1 MSEVPMEYKVLKKKF
16 SMSLQ
21 KSLKDDL
28 KAILVFGG
36 VAANKVY
43 SGVSD
48 IDFMIIIDH
57 IKNLKSF
64 SETIN
69 KLGQEILSMVE
80 NPLFASLL
88 DYEIYTLDQLPDAN
102 GMNGFSAIKALAL
115 KESEVL
121 FGENYFDSLNIDK
134 ENLKSSALLMVHEY
148 LSKLIAYNLSP
159 KFDPLFEEED
169 ENMYADD
176 LSEEIFLAV
185 DAVLLSAQAYH
196 MIKNNK
202 YISMPDVVLFGET
215 EKIEGVDNSLIVDIG
230 YLRQGVEN
238 KVENV
243 VKRSIDFCGQI
254 IDTLSKLWYIVLLYN
269 KSLKREKI

>member
-1 MSEVPMEYKVLKKKF
+1 MEYKVLKKKF

-21 KSLKDDL
+21 KTLKDEL
-28 KAILVFGG
+28 KAVLVFGG
-36 VAANKVY
+36 VAANRVY

-64 SETIN
+64 SETIDN
-69 KLGQEILSMVE
+69 IGKEILSMVE

-88 DYEIYTLDQLPDAN
+88 DYEIYTLDQLPNDKS
-102 GMNGFSAIKALAL
+102 MNGFSAVKALAL
-115 KESEVL
+115 KESEIL
-121 FGENYFDSLNIDK
+121 FGENYFEKLDIDK

-148 LSKLIAYNLSP
+148 LSKLISYNSSP
-159 KFDPLFEEED
+159 KFDPMFED
-169 ENMYADD
+169 EDDNMYDDD

-202 YISMPDVVLFGET
+202 YVSMPDVVLYGET
-215 EKIEGVDNSLIVDIG
+215 EKIEGVDNSLIIDIG
-230 YLRQGVEN
+230 YLKQGVEN

-243 VKRSIDFCGQI
+243 VNRSIDFCGQI
-254 IDTLSKLWYIVLLYN
+254 IDTLSKL
-269 KSLKREKI
+269 

>member
-16 SMSLQ
+16 SMNLQ
-21 KSLKDDL
+21 KNLKDDL
-28 KAILVFGG
+28 KAVLVFGG
-36 VAANKVY
+36 VAANRVY

-64 SETIN
+64 SETIDN
-69 KLGQEILSMVE
+69 IGKEILSMVE

-88 DYEIYTLDQLPDAN
+88 DYEIYTLDQLPNDKS
-102 GMNGFSAIKALAL
+102 MNGFSAVKALAL
-115 KESEVL
+115 KESEIL
-121 FGENYFDSLNIDK
+121 FGENYFEKLDIDK

-148 LSKLIAYNLSP
+148 LSKLISYNSSP
-159 KFDPLFEEED
+159 KFDPMFED
-169 ENMYADD
+169 EDDNMYDDD

-202 YISMPDVVLFGET
+202 YVSMPDVVLYGET
-215 EKIEGVDNSLIVDIG
+215 EKIEGVDNSLIIDIG
-230 YLRQGVEN
+230 YLKQGVEN

-243 VKRSIDFCGQI
+243 VNRSIDFCGQI
-254 IDTLSKLWYIVLLYN
+254 IDTLSKL
-269 KSLKREKI
+269 